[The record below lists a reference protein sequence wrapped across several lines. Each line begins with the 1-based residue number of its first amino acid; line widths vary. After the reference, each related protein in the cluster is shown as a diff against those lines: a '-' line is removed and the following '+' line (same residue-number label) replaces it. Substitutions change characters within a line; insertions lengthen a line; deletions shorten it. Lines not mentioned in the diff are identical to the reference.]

1 MKRAPGNRA
10 PGNWAPGNWA
20 KTVRSA
26 ACLALALGLV
36 LSAAPFGVAPA
47 SAQQQQE
54 QKQPKKKPAKQ
65 PGQSAAKPQAAPA
78 AKPGEV
84 EPAAA
89 SKSGTAFETDA
100 RNAYLIDYDTGT
112 VLYEKAADQRVGPA
126 SMSKM
131 MTLYMAFE
139 QIKAG
144 RLSMEDT
151 LPISDATW
159 KRWNNSG
166 STMFIPVGARVKV
179 EDLIRGISTSSGN
192 DACVVIAEGLM
203 GSEEAFAVAMT
214 RRAKELGLTASNFT
228 NSTGWPDPDHY
239 TTARDLAIL
248 GKRLIQDFP
257 QFYKIFSEKEFV
269 YNNIRQGNRNPL
281 LYKDA
286 TGVDGIKTGHTE
298 EAGYGLTASA
308 MRNGRRL
315 ILVVHGLKSMKHRS
329 AEAERL
335 LDWGF
340 REFNNYALFKKTDK
354 VGDAEVWLGE
364 KLKVAM
370 RPKDDAIV
378 TLSRATRK
386 ELKVQ
391 VVTMEPVPAPVTAG
405 QEIGK
410 LVINAPG
417 MDTRELPLVAEANV
431 DKLSALAK
439 VGATLGYLV
448 LGQPK

>member
-1 MKRAPGNRA
+1 
-10 PGNWAPGNWA
+10 
-20 KTVRSA
+20 V
-26 ACLALALGLV
+26 ALALGLA
-36 LSAAPFGVAPA
+36 LSAAPFGVTPVNA
-47 SAQQQQE
+47 QQQE

-65 PGQSAAKPQAAPA
+65 QVAPA
-78 AKPGEV
+78 AKPGEAD
-84 EPAAA
+84 PAAA
-89 SKSGTAFETDA
+89 SKSGAVFETEA

-159 KRWNNSG
+159 KKWNNSG

-179 EDLIRGISTSSGN
+179 DDLIRGISTQSGN

-214 RRAKELGLTASNFT
+214 RRAKELGLTNSNFT

-239 TTARDLAIL
+239 TTARDLAVL
-248 GKRLIQDFP
+248 AKRLIQDFP

-281 LYKDA
+281 LYKEG

-308 MRNGRRL
+308 IRNGRRL

-329 AEAERL
+329 AEAERM

-364 KLKVAM
+364 KLKVAL

-417 MDTRELPLVAEANV
+417 MDTRELPLVADADV

>member
-1 MKRAPGNRA
+1 MTHVA
-10 PGNWAPGNWA
+10 
-20 KTVRSA
+20 TVRSA
-26 ACLALALGLV
+26 LCLIFALGF
-36 LSAAPFGVAPA
+36 SFAPVSIPGAPVGGSGLGIQPA
-47 SAQQQQE
+47 SAQQE
-54 QKQPKKKPAKQ
+54 QKPKKKPAKE
-65 PGQSAAKPQAAPA
+65 PAQSAAKPQAVPQ
-78 AKPGEV
+78 AKPAEQ
-84 EPAAA
+84 EPAGG
-89 SKSGTAFETDA
+89 SGKPGTFETEA
-100 RNAYLIDYDTGT
+100 RNAYLIDFDTGT
-112 VLYEKAADQRVGPA
+112 VLYDKASNERVGPA

-159 KRWNNSG
+159 KKWNNSG
-166 STMFIPVGARVKV
+166 STMFIPIKSRVKV
-179 EDLIRGISTSSGN
+179 DDLLRGIATQSGN

-203 GSEEAFAVAMT
+203 GSEDAFAVAMT
-214 RRAKELGLTASNFT
+214 RRAKELGLTNSNFT
-228 NSTGWPDPDHY
+228 NATGWPDPDQY
-239 TTARDLAIL
+239 TTARDLAVL
-248 GKRLIQDFP
+248 GKRLIKDFP
-257 QFYKIFSEKEFV
+257 EFYKIFAEKEFI

-281 LYKDA
+281 LYKDG
-286 TGVDGIKTGHTE
+286 TGVDGIKTGHTD

-308 MRNGRRL
+308 VRNGRRL
-315 ILVVHGLKSMKHRS
+315 ILVVHGLKNMKQRS
-329 AEAERL
+329 AEAERV

-364 KLKVAM
+364 KLKVGLK
-370 RPKDDAIV
+370 PKDDAIV

-391 VVTMEPVPAPVTAG
+391 VVTQEPIPAPVTPG

-417 MDTRELPLVAEANV
+417 MEQRELPLVADAEV
-431 DKLSALAK
+431 PKLGALAR
-439 VGATLGYLV
+439 VGATLGYLM